1 MHDDP
6 ELGVEDPRARAAAD
20 RVRAAEDL
28 ARATAE
34 REAAARERADALR
47 ARAESAVILKIA
59 TTDELTGAWT
69 RKFGLEQIGRELER
83 ARRTRTRLLLAF
95 VDVDGLKEVNDSLGH
110 QAGDALLHRVGEAL
124 RRSVRAY
131 DVIVRYGGDEF
142 LCAMPN
148 LSTSEARARFEK
160 IAAELKTAEA
170 EHSISF
176 GLAEARADDSLQDLT
191 ARADAD
197 LLGNR
202 SQPPSAA
209 DVDSGRSPG
218 RRRRRRWSQRL
229 HSRRSSGSSRST
241 SSNARAETTQRLLG
255 CRRNDL
261 HGSG

>member
-1 MHDDP
+1 MRDDP
-6 ELGVEDPRARAAAD
+6 ELGVEDSRARAAAD
-20 RVRAAEDL
+20 RVKAAEDL
-28 ARATAE
+28 ARAVTE

-47 ARAESAVILKIA
+47 TRTESAVILKIA

-83 ARRTRTRLLLAF
+83 ARRTGTKLLLAF
-95 VDVDGLKEVNDSLGH
+95 VDVDGLKEVNDTQGH

-148 LSTSEARARFEK
+148 LSPSEARARFEK
-160 IAAELKTAEA
+160 VAEELRNGEG

-176 GLAEARADDSLQDLT
+176 GLAEAQADDSLDELT

-197 LLGNR
+197 LLGTR
-202 SQPPSAA
+202 SRPYSAPRSAPQSASSTEPAPS
-209 DVDSGRSPG
+209 
-218 RRRRRRWSQRL
+218 Q
-229 HSRRSSGSSRST
+229 SRRTAPAPPAAEPDITFKAQFRSFVVYVVK
-241 SSNARAETTQRLLG
+241 
-255 CRRNDL
+255 RRP
-261 HGSG
+261 